1 MFAKR
6 LFERT
11 QSSRISLVLT
21 ILLGFAGGILVVVQ
35 ARTLS
40 LVIDGVFLKGLDRPQ
55 VQRGLEILLVVILL
69 RGAAVLFSEL
79 AANRTAS
86 RVKDE
91 LRGELFT
98 HILALGPAVVR
109 GERSGELINTVVEG
123 VEALDAY
130 FREYLPQLVLATL
143 IPLTFLI
150 LIFPIDWVSG
160 IILLVTAPLIPL
172 FMILIGS
179 LAEALTRRQWQTLSR
194 MSAYFLDIL
203 QGLTTLKILG
213 RSRAQIQ
220 VIKQVS
226 ERHRTA
232 TMQVLRVA
240 FLSALVLELV
250 STLSTA
256 LIAVGIGVRLLYGQI
271 AFIDAFFVLL
281 LAPEFYLPLR
291 MLGTRFHAGMAGV
304 SAAERIFQVLDLP
317 VDSPRAARGASVARS
332 LHPPEIILED
342 ISYTYPGESQPAV
355 AGISLCIPAGKRL
368 AVVGPSGSGKST
380 LAALLLGLISP
391 QSGSFM
397 INGLRFDSLA
407 KPEWRGCCAW
417 VPQNPYLF
425 NSSVEQN
432 ILVSSP
438 QASLAS
444 VRRAARM
451 AKADEFIQALPAG
464 YNTPVGERGARLS
477 GGQQQRLA
485 LARAFLKNAPFIVTD
500 EATANLDPLQESQI
514 QAATRHLARERTVL
528 TIAHRLATV
537 INADWIVVMNGG
549 QVVQSGSH
557 AELIEQDGLYRRLVS
572 AFSDTNTNCLPA
584 ERPLPANQDWDA
596 PQFSAESQ
604 PANPT
609 QQPTKTRQPVYLL
622 GSFLKPYLGWVT
634 LSVLLGFATI
644 ASGIGLLSTSAYII
658 ARAALHPS
666 IAVLEV
672 PIVGVRF
679 FGLSRGVFRYLERL
693 ASHQTTF
700 RILARL
706 RVWFYTALEPLA
718 PARLLSYQSGD
729 LLSRITADIS
739 LLENFYVRGVAP
751 PAVAV
756 LIGLVMVLFLGSF
769 GAELGWTLLIFLLA
783 AGIGLPWLVRV
794 LSRKPGGKL
803 VTERAALNNALLD
816 GIQGLPDLLVY
827 GQIAK
832 QTALVD
838 RLNAAYLNTQSK
850 LARLSACQNSALLV
864 LSNLCMW
871 VVLLVGIPLVRQ
883 GSIDGVALAV
893 LVLAALSTFEAVQ
906 PLPQAASTLETSL
919 QAAARLEEIV
929 STQPAVKDPPKPAAL
944 PPKVELDVNHL
955 TFAYPGRFRPA
966 LFDLSFHLP
975 EGGKIAVVGPSGA
988 GKSTLVNLMLR
999 FWEIPRGS
1007 IYLSEHDLAN
1017 YNQQEIRQATAV
1029 VAQHTYLFNTSV
1041 RENLLIARPS
1051 ASENDI
1057 VAACQAAQIHDRILN
1072 LPDGYDTLL
1081 GDQGLRLSGGE
1092 RQRVA
1097 IARAFLR
1104 DAPLLILDEATA
1116 NLDSL
1121 TEKAVWRALEG
1132 LMSGRSTLMITHR
1145 LVGLEIMD
1153 EILVLREGQLVE
1165 RGTHASLIQQ
1175 AGLYRRMLDLQNN
1188 ILDNEPVESV

>member
-584 ERPLPANQDWDA
+584 ERPLPVNQDWEA

-604 PANPT
+604 PANPN
-609 QQPTKTRQPVYLL
+609 QQPMKTRQPVYLL

-827 GQIAK
+827 GQIAM
-832 QTALVD
+832 QTAMVD